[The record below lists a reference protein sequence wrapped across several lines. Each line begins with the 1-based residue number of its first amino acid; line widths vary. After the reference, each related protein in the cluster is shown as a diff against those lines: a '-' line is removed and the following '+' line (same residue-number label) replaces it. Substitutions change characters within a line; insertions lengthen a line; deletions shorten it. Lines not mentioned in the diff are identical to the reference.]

1 MAREM
6 KMALL
11 VFLFFLFQ
19 VCSQLA
25 FAHSAVKFL
34 PGFEGPLPFELET
47 GYVGVGDSEDVQL
60 FYYFV
65 KSERNPEEDPLLLWL
80 TGGPGCSAFS
90 GLVFEIGDIGGVVR
104 GRNCVDLVLNPC
116 RSCYEVKGRSSNHE
130 IIKPFRY
137 GAITKSL
144 HRSCLMRFS
153 KPILDLLC
161 HSKSSA
167 SHVGVLR
174 MAKWSIEF
182 QGRRGVQRKLTD
194 FGIESVLMDKVGVN
208 GEFVICFQVS
218 NIIFVDSPVG
228 TGFSYARN
236 NLAALTGD
244 FKQANQ
250 LHQFLRKWL
259 KDHPDFI
266 SSPVY
271 VSGDSYSGIPIPVLA
286 QEILNGNEEGIRPII
301 SLQGYVLGNPAT
313 VPSLEANLKIP
324 YAHGMGLISDELYES
339 LKRSCDGEYQ
349 TVDPS
354 NVECEKDI
362 QYFSK
367 CISGIQ
373 PAQILEP
380 ICPFASPRPQ
390 EIGGKRDLEEQHGE
404 VLLEDEPPPPP
415 PLPTLGC
422 RTYAYLLCYY
432 WANDDNVQ
440 KALHIRKGSIG
451 QWQRCTLG
459 LPYTADVP
467 SSFPY
472 HANLSARGIRAL
484 IYSGDHDLT
493 VPFLATQAW
502 IRSLNYT
509 IVDDWRPWVLRGQVA
524 GYTRTYSNRMT
535 FATVKARKLFYASG
549 GGHTAPEYRPAEC
562 LAMFKRWISEE
573 PL

>member
-1 MAREM
+1 MASEM

-19 VCSQLA
+19 VCSRLA
-25 FAHSAVKFL
+25 FAHSSVKFL

-47 GYVGVGDSEDVQL
+47 GYVGVDDSEDVQL

-65 KSERNPEEDPLLLWL
+65 KSERNPEEDPLMLWL

-90 GLVFEIGDIGGVVR
+90 GLVFEIGPLNFKADVEYNGSLPT
-104 GRNCVDLVLNPC
+104 LVLNPY
-116 RSCYEVKGRSSNHE
+116 SW
-130 IIKPFRY
+130 
-137 GAITKSL
+137 TK
-144 HRSCLMRFS
+144 
-153 KPILDLLC
+153 
-161 HSKSSA
+161 
-167 SHVGVLR
+167 
-174 MAKWSIEF
+174 
-182 QGRRGVQRKLTD
+182 
-194 FGIESVLMDKVGVN
+194 
-208 GEFVICFQVS
+208 VS

-236 NLAALTGD
+236 NFAAQTGD
-244 FKQANQ
+244 LKQVNQ

-259 KDHPDFI
+259 MDHPDFI
-266 SSPVY
+266 SCPVY

-286 QEILNGNEEGIRPII
+286 QEILHGNEEGIRPTI

-339 LKRSCDGEYQ
+339 LKRSCEGEYQ
-349 TVDPS
+349 IVDPS
-354 NVECEKDI
+354 NEECEKDI
-362 QYFSK
+362 QYFSN

-373 PAQILEP
+373 TAQILEP
-380 ICPFASPRPQ
+380 TCPFASPKPQ

-422 RTYAYLLCYY
+422 RTYAYLLCHY

-451 QWQRCTLG
+451 QWQRCTFG

-467 SSFPY
+467 SSFPH

-484 IYSGDHDLT
+484 IYSGDHDLL

-509 IVDDWRPWVLRGQVA
+509 IVDDWRPWMLRGQVA

-535 FATVKARKLFYASG
+535 FATVKG